1 MRTIEWDHQDL
12 QRWILILR
20 EDGRIP
26 SLDRAD
32 PVQWLH
38 VENQL
43 ERTRQQLL
51 EFRHHPYV
59 RFGLTVKR
67 SLTWLAF
74 AAQRLRRA
82 TLGE

>member
-20 EDGRIP
+20 EDARVP
-26 SLDRAD
+26 PLDRTD
-32 PVQWLH
+32 PVQRIH
-38 VENQL
+38 IENQL
-43 ERTRQQLL
+43 ARARQQLI

-59 RFGLTVKR
+59 RFGLTIKR

-74 AAQRLRRA
+74 AAERLRRA
-82 TLGE
+82 TLGG